1 MQQPRDIAVIIVFIF
16 VFISAVIKE
25 AWKNGNFALFP
36 SVKLNPCHIRHDLL
50 PLRKVMSYNTRYRPR
65 SLCLPRFVAFP
76 KRGVLL
82 LCKYYTTLFKFLPFP
97 CLW

>member
-1 MQQPRDIAVIIVFIF
+1 MQQPRDIVVIIVFIF
-16 VFISAVIKE
+16 VFITTVIKE
-25 AWKNGNFALFP
+25 AWKNALFR
-36 SVKLNPCHIRHDLL
+36 SVKLNPFDIRHDLL

-65 SLCLPRFVAFP
+65 NLSLPRFVAFR
-76 KRGVLL
+76 KRGLLLL